1 MLDYRHYLVLA
12 ALLFTSSAMPI
23 PGVFP
28 DLVQVIGGL
37 TVVVDVKFEHEARIY
52 GMGLIVC
59 SVQDTV
65 GAIFAR

>member
-1 MLDYRHYLVLA
+1 MFVGSFAKVY
-12 ALLFTSSAMPI
+12 MQ
-23 PGVFP
+23 GVFP